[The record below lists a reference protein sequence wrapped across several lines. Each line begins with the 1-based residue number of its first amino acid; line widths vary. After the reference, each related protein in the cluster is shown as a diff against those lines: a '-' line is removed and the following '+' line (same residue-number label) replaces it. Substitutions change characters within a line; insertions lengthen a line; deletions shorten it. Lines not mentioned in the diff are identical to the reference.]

1 MSTLQ
6 KVRFVGKPLV
16 FLLCL
21 LPAALVVGDAFG
33 ITGQLSANP
42 VEDILDRFGN
52 WAIRLIMITLAVT
65 PLRQITGWNWLTRFR
80 RMLGL
85 FTFFYALM
93 HFLTWLLLDRG
104 LAVDPAF
111 EWSAIFEDLTERPFI
126 TIGFAALLLL
136 TAMAVTSTNGMRQR
150 MRRGWDKLHYSVYAV
165 GVLGVWHYWWQV
177 KKDTSDAW
185 IYAVILAALLGYRI
199 WKKARR
205 LKKPG
210 RLAVAPVLSHPFIAV
225 RRL

>member
-1 MSTLQ
+1 MNTLQ

-52 WAIRLIMITLAVT
+52 WAIRLIMVTLAVT

-150 MRRGWDKLHYSVYAV
+150 MRRAWDKLHYGVYAV

-185 IYAVILAALLGYRI
+185 VYAVILALLLGYRI
-199 WKKARR
+199 WKK
-205 LKKPG
+205 
-210 RLAVAPVLSHPFIAV
+210 V
-225 RRL
+225 RH

>member
-1 MSTLQ
+1 VNTLQ
-6 KVRFVGKPLV
+6 KIRFVGKPLV

-52 WAIRLIMITLAVT
+52 WAIRLIMVTLAVT

-93 HFLTWLLLDRG
+93 HFSTWLLLDRG

-111 EWSAIFEDLTERPFI
+111 QWAAILEDLTERPFI

-136 TAMAVTSTNGMRQR
+136 TAMAVTSTNGMRRR
-150 MRRGWDKLHYSVYAV
+150 MRRAWDKLHYSVYAV

-177 KKDTSDAW
+177 KKDASDAW
-185 IYAVILAALLGYRI
+185 IYAVILALLLGYRI
-199 WKKARR
+199 WKK
-205 LKKPG
+205 
-210 RLAVAPVLSHPFIAV
+210 V
-225 RRL
+225 RH

>member
-1 MSTLQ
+1 MNTLQ

-21 LPAALVVGDAFG
+21 LPAALVVGDALG

-65 PLRQITGWNWLTRFR
+65 PLRRITGRNWLTRFR

-111 EWSAIFEDLTERPFI
+111 EWSAILEDLTERPFI

-136 TAMAVTSTNGMRQR
+136 TAMAVTSTNGMRRR
-150 MRRGWDKLHYSVYAV
+150 MRRAWDKLHYSVYAV

-185 IYAVILAALLGYRI
+185 IYAVILALLLGLRAF
-199 WKKARR
+199 WKWR
-205 LKKPG
+205 KPVW
-210 RLAVAPVLSHPFIAV
+210 A
-225 RRL
+225 

>member
-1 MSTLQ
+1 VNTLQ

-52 WAIRLIMITLAVT
+52 WTIRLIMITLAVT

-111 EWSAIFEDLTERPFI
+111 QWAAILEDLTERPFI

-136 TAMAVTSTNGMRQR
+136 AAMAVTSTNGMRRR
-150 MRRGWDKLHYSVYAV
+150 MRRAWDKLHYSVYAV

-185 IYAVILAALLGYRI
+185 VYAVILALLLGYRT
-199 WKKARR
+199 WKKAR
-205 LKKPG
+205 
-210 RLAVAPVLSHPFIAV
+210 H
-225 RRL
+225 

>member
-1 MSTLQ
+1 VNTLQ

-21 LPAALVVGDAFG
+21 IPVALVVGDAFG

-93 HFLTWLLLDRG
+93 HFSTWLLLDRG

-111 EWSAIFEDLTERPFI
+111 QWAAILEDLTERPFI

-136 TAMAVTSTNGMRQR
+136 AAMAVTSTNGMRRR
-150 MRRGWDKLHYSVYAV
+150 MRRAWDKLHYSVYAV

-185 IYAVILAALLGYRI
+185 IYAVILAVLLGYRI
-199 WKKARR
+199 WKKAR
-205 LKKPG
+205 
-210 RLAVAPVLSHPFIAV
+210 H
-225 RRL
+225 

>member
-1 MSTLQ
+1 VNTLQ

-21 LPAALVVGDAFG
+21 APVLLVIGDIFG
-33 ITGQLSANP
+33 ISGQLSANP
-42 VEDILDRFGN
+42 IEDILDRFGN
-52 WAIRLIMITLAVT
+52 WAIRFIMITLAVT
-65 PLRQITGWNWLTRFR
+65 PLRRLTGWNRLTRFR

-85 FTFFYALM
+85 FTFFYVLM

-111 EWSAIFEDLTERPFI
+111 QWSGILEDLTERPFI
-126 TIGFAALLLL
+126 TIGVTALILLV
-136 TAMAVTSTNGMRQR
+136 AMAVTSTNGMRRR
-150 MRRGWDKLHYSVYAV
+150 MGRNWDKLHYSAYAV

-185 IYAVILAALLGYRI
+185 IYAVILAILLGLRVYWRI
-199 WKKARR
+199 IKNRGGSQSPR
-205 LKKPG
+205 
-210 RLAVAPVLSHPFIAV
+210 LSH
-225 RRL
+225 

>member
-1 MSTLQ
+1 MNTLQ

-16 FLLCL
+16 LLLCL

-65 PLRQITGWNWLTRFR
+65 PLRQMTGWNWLTRFR

-93 HFLTWLLLDRG
+93 HFSTWLLLDRG

-111 EWSAIFEDLTERPFI
+111 QWAAILEDLTERPFI

-136 TAMAVTSTNGMRQR
+136 TAMTVTSTNGMRRR
-150 MRRGWDKLHYSVYAV
+150 MRRAWDKLHYSVYAV

-185 IYAVILAALLGYRI
+185 IYAIILAVLLGYRV
-199 WKKARR
+199 WTRYR
-205 LKKPG
+205 KPI
-210 RLAVAPVLSHPFIAV
+210 RA
-225 RRL
+225 

>member
-1 MSTLQ
+1 VNTLQ
-6 KVRFVGKPLV
+6 WVRYVGKPLV

-21 LPAALVVGDAFG
+21 LPAAFVVGDALG
-33 ITGQLSANP
+33 LTGQLSANP

-65 PLRQITGWNWLTRFR
+65 PLRKVTGRNWLTRFR

-111 EWSAIFEDLTERPFI
+111 TWSIVLEDLTERPFI
-126 TIGFAALLLL
+126 TIGFTALLLL
-136 TAMAVTSTNGMRQR
+136 VALAATSTNGLRRR
-150 MRRGWDKLHYSVYAV
+150 MGKTWDRLHYSTYAV
-165 GVLGVWHYWWQV
+165 GILAVWHYWWQV

-185 IYAVILAALLGYRI
+185 VYAVILAILLGARI
-199 WKKARR
+199 YWRLRR
-205 LKKPG
+205 RK
-210 RLAVAPVLSHPFIAV
+210 
-225 RRL
+225 

>member
-1 MSTLQ
+1 MNTLQ

-21 LPAALVVGDAFG
+21 LPAAFVVGDAFG
-33 ITGQLSANP
+33 ISGQLSANP

-65 PLRQITGWNWLTRFR
+65 PVRQITGWNWLTRFR

-111 EWSAIFEDLTERPFI
+111 QWAAIVEDLTERPFI

-136 TAMAVTSTNGMRQR
+136 TAMAVTSTNGMRRR
-150 MRRGWDKLHYSVYAV
+150 MRRAWDRLHYSAYAV

-185 IYAVILAALLGYRI
+185 IYAVIIALLLGYRA
-199 WKKARR
+199 WKKIR
-205 LKKPG
+205 
-210 RLAVAPVLSHPFIAV
+210 H
-225 RRL
+225 

>member
-1 MSTLQ
+1 MNTLQ

-21 LPAALVVGDAFG
+21 LPAALVIGDALG

-93 HFLTWLLLDRG
+93 HFSTWLLLDRG

-111 EWSAIFEDLTERPFI
+111 EWSAILEDLTERPFI

-136 TAMAVTSTNGMRQR
+136 TAMAVTSTNGMRRR
-150 MRRGWDKLHYSVYAV
+150 MRHAWDKLHYSVYAV

-185 IYAVILAALLGYRI
+185 IYAVILAVLLGYRI
-199 WKKARR
+199 WKKAR
-205 LKKPG
+205 
-210 RLAVAPVLSHPFIAV
+210 H
-225 RRL
+225 

>member
-1 MSTLQ
+1 MNTLQ

-21 LPAALVVGDAFG
+21 LPAALVVGDTFG

-65 PLRQITGWNWLTRFR
+65 PLRQVSGWNWLARFR

-111 EWSAIFEDLTERPFI
+111 QWTAILEDLTERPFI

-136 TAMAVTSTNGMRQR
+136 TAMAVTSTNGMRRR
-150 MRRGWDKLHYSVYAV
+150 MRRAWDKLHYSVYAV

-185 IYAVILAALLGYRI
+185 IYAVILAFLLGYRI
-199 WKKARR
+199 WKR
-205 LKKPG
+205 
-210 RLAVAPVLSHPFIAV
+210 V
-225 RRL
+225 RH

>member
-1 MSTLQ
+1 VNTLQ

-21 LPAALVVGDAFG
+21 IPVALVVGDAFG

-93 HFLTWLLLDRG
+93 HFSTWLLLDRG

-111 EWSAIFEDLTERPFI
+111 QWAAILEDLTERPFI

-136 TAMAVTSTNGMRQR
+136 SAMAVTSTNGMRRR
-150 MRRGWDKLHYSVYAV
+150 MRRAWDKLHYSVYAV

-185 IYAVILAALLGYRI
+185 IYAVILAVLLGYRI
-199 WKKARR
+199 WKKAR
-205 LKKPG
+205 
-210 RLAVAPVLSHPFIAV
+210 H
-225 RRL
+225 

>member
-1 MSTLQ
+1 MNTLQ

-52 WAIRLIMITLAVT
+52 WAIRLIMITLSVT

-111 EWSAIFEDLTERPFI
+111 QWAAIFEDLTERPFI

-136 TAMAVTSTNGMRQR
+136 TVMAVTSTNGMRRR
-150 MRRGWDKLHYSVYAV
+150 MRQAWDKLHYSVYAV

-185 IYAVILAALLGYRI
+185 IYAIILAVLLGYRV
-199 WKKARR
+199 WTRYR
-205 LKKPG
+205 KP
-210 RLAVAPVLSHPFIAV
+210 V
-225 RRL
+225 RA